1 MNLPIPAEMR
11 VPEKLIFFFFY
22 LIWFSQNIC
31 RTEVGIPPHTIFML
45 IQKKPAGFL
54 VFEQMT
60 EKSVQHMRAVIA
72 ESSADKEPQV
82 KGFVLFF

>member
-1 MNLPIPAEMR
+1 
-11 VPEKLIFFFFY
+11 
-22 LIWFSQNIC
+22 
-31 RTEVGIPPHTIFML
+31 ML
-45 IQKKPAGFL
+45 IQKNPAGFL